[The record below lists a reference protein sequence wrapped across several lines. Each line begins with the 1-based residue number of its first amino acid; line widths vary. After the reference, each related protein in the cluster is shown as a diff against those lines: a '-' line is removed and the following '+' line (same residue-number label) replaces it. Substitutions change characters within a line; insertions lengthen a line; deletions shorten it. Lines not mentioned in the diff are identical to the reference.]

1 MKTLLLLSL
10 MAAAGVGAAP
20 TPGTSAPADAATSR
34 PARQAPSS
42 PAAKSTQPSQQ
53 AACIANIRKG
63 IEVFNRVADELEGVR
78 DKASAD
84 AAADQ
89 VRRCTAR
96 LEMIGAASRT
106 MSQGLSEQER
116 GAIFAAVGEEMEK
129 SAARMERAAKDL
141 AAKGC
146 YGSEKLAAA
155 LKDLIGGGEGPAA
168 GDGASVSDVPEDL
181 RPLATLFIEDVA
193 QRRAMAQLLG
203 SVSDR
208 AAADAVAPA
217 IVEQADQLRSRM
229 QELFSLLTE
238 ESNSQG
244 DAMPLSLEDVSQ
256 GERARCSSRS
266 GACRSRAATV
276 PRRCAR
282 PWSTWINASC
292 RRRSSP
298 EAALSVQQEKFAR
311 AIAGMRA
318 QVAVGRM
325 RCGSHGGC
333 VQVFEIGP
341 SLLIPTTEGRCFWA

>member
-34 PARQAPSS
+34 PARQAPFS

-155 LKDLIGGGEGPAA
+155 LKDLTGGGEGPAA

-193 QRRAMAQLLG
+193 QRREMTKALA

-208 AAADAVAPA
+208 AGADAVAPA
-217 IVEQADQLRSRM
+217 IVEQANQLHARLLKSRSLVREASLT
-229 QELFSLLTE
+229 QEDVLPYLLPLDKTNAQATRELFA
-238 ESNSQG
+238 QIKR
-244 DAMPLSLEDVSQ
+244 LEKLDFYGS
-256 GERARCSSRS
+256 
-266 GACRSRAATV
+266 
-276 PRRCAR
+276 
-282 PWSTWINASC
+282 
-292 RRRSSP
+292 
-298 EAALSVQQEKFAR
+298 AALGQALEHLE
-311 AIAGMRA
+311 
-318 QVAVGRM
+318 
-325 RCGSHGGC
+325 RCLM
-333 VQVFEIGP
+333 P
-341 SLLIPTTEGRCFWA
+341 

>member
-155 LKDLIGGGEGPAA
+155 LKDLTGGGEGPAA
-168 GDGASVSDVPEDL
+168 GGGDPLAEMPAKL
-181 RPLATLFIEDVA
+181 RPLATNFIEDEA
-193 QRRAMAQLLG
+193 QRREMTKALE

-208 AAADAVAPA
+208 AGADAVAPA
-217 IVEQADQLRSRM
+217 IVEQANQLHARLLKSRSLVREASLT
-229 QELFSLLTE
+229 QEEVLPYLLPLDKTNAQATRELFA
-238 ESNSQG
+238 QIKR
-244 DAMPLSLEDVSQ
+244 LEKQDFYGS
-256 GERARCSSRS
+256 
-266 GACRSRAATV
+266 
-276 PRRCAR
+276 
-282 PWSTWINASC
+282 
-292 RRRSSP
+292 
-298 EAALSVQQEKFAR
+298 AALGQALEHLE
-311 AIAGMRA
+311 
-318 QVAVGRM
+318 
-325 RCGSHGGC
+325 RC
-333 VQVFEIGP
+333 
-341 SLLIPTTEGRCFWA
+341 LLP

>member
-20 TPGTSAPADAATSR
+20 TPATSGDAASPR
-34 PARQAPSS
+34 SAPSS
-42 PAAKSTQPSQQ
+42 AAAKSTQPSQQ
-53 AACIANIRKG
+53 SACIANIRKG

-106 MSQGLSEQER
+106 MSQGLSAQAR
-116 GAIFAAVGEEMEK
+116 RALFAAVGAVMQK
-129 SAARMERAAKDL
+129 SAARMEGAAKDL

-146 YGSEKLAAA
+146 DGSEKLAAA
-155 LKDLIGGGEGPAA
+155 LKDLTGGGEGAAA

-244 DAMPLSLEDVSQ
+244 DAMPLSLEAVSQ
-256 GERARCSSRS
+256 
-266 GACRSRAATV
+266 ATSALFKQI
-276 PRRCAR
+276 RRLQKQGCYG
-282 PWSTWINASC
+282 
-292 RRRSSP
+292 SP
-298 EAALSVQQEKFAR
+298 ALREALEHLDQCLMPPEEQ
-311 AIAGMRA
+311 
-318 QVAVGRM
+318 
-325 RCGSHGGC
+325 
-333 VQVFEIGP
+333 P
-341 SLLIPTTEGRCFWA
+341 

>member
-20 TPGTSAPADAATSR
+20 TTGTPGDAATSR

-155 LKDLIGGGEGPAA
+155 LKDLTGGGEDPAA

-208 AAADAVAPA
+208 AGADAVAPA
-217 IVEQADQLRSRM
+217 IVEQANQLHARLLKSRSLFREASLT
-229 QELFSLLTE
+229 QEEVLPYLLPLDKTNAQATRELFA
-238 ESNSQG
+238 QIKR
-244 DAMPLSLEDVSQ
+244 LEKQDFYGS
-256 GERARCSSRS
+256 
-266 GACRSRAATV
+266 
-276 PRRCAR
+276 
-282 PWSTWINASC
+282 
-292 RRRSSP
+292 
-298 EAALSVQQEKFAR
+298 AALGQALEHLE
-311 AIAGMRA
+311 
-318 QVAVGRM
+318 
-325 RCGSHGGC
+325 RCLMPPEE
-333 VQVFEIGP
+333 QP
-341 SLLIPTTEGRCFWA
+341 

>member
-116 GAIFAAVGEEMEK
+116 GAIFAAVGEELEK
-129 SAARMERAAKDL
+129 STARMERAAKDL

-155 LKDLIGGGEGPAA
+155 LKDLTGGGEGPAA

-256 GERARCSSRS
+256 
-266 GACRSRAATV
+266 ATSALFKQI
-276 PRRCAR
+276 RRLQKQGCYG
-282 PWSTWINASC
+282 
-292 RRRSSP
+292 SP
-298 EAALSVQQEKFAR
+298 ALREALEHLDQCLMPPEEQ
-311 AIAGMRA
+311 
-318 QVAVGRM
+318 
-325 RCGSHGGC
+325 
-333 VQVFEIGP
+333 P
-341 SLLIPTTEGRCFWA
+341 